1 MGILAD
7 QINALDR
14 LEEQYKR
21 EKERIEQAIADTV
34 RSVGQNPAVRPI
46 GKNMFTIP
54 MSELINAPWSPE
66 FHDWTIQAERLL
78 AVLNKK
84 PVKDWL
90 TFIRELLDKNS
101 GNGWSGVTV
110 CKQVLSKKFLRKV
123 LERLYKL
130 TRERRLSPSL
140 FHFQLFFNR

>member
-7 QINALDR
+7 QINALNR

-21 EKERIEQAIADTV
+21 EKERIEHAIADTV
-34 RSVGQNPAVRPI
+34 RNVGQNPAVKPI

-54 MSELINAPWSPE
+54 MSELTNAPWSPE

-84 PVKDWL
+84 PAKDWL

-123 LERLYKL
+123 LERL
-130 TRERRLSPSL
+130 
-140 FHFQLFFNR
+140 

>member
-34 RSVGQNPAVRPI
+34 CSVGQNPAVKPI
-46 GKNMFTIP
+46 GKNMFTIS
-54 MSELINAPWSPE
+54 MSELINAPWSLE

-78 AVLNKK
+78 VVLNKK
-84 PVKDWL
+84 PVKEWL

-123 LERLYKL
+123 LERL
-130 TRERRLSPSL
+130 
-140 FHFQLFFNR
+140 

>member
-21 EKERIEQAIADTV
+21 EKERIEQAIADIV
-34 RSVGQNPAVRPI
+34 RSVGQNPAVKPI

-54 MSELINAPWSPE
+54 ISELTNAPWSPE
-66 FHDWTIQAERLL
+66 FYDWTIQAEHLL
-78 AVLNKK
+78 VVLNKK

-101 GNGWSGVTV
+101 DNGWSGVTV

-123 LERLYKL
+123 LERL
-130 TRERRLSPSL
+130 
-140 FHFQLFFNR
+140 

>member
-54 MSELINAPWSPE
+54 MSELINAPLVSG
-66 FHDWTIQAERLL
+66 ISRLDDSSGTPVGRTEQKTGQRL
-78 AVLNKK
+78 ADIHKG
-84 PVKDWL
+84 
-90 TFIRELLDKNS
+90 TARQEL
-101 GNGWSGVTV
+101 
-110 CKQVLSKKFLRKV
+110 R
-123 LERLYKL
+123 
-130 TRERRLSPSL
+130 
-140 FHFQLFFNR
+140 

>member
-46 GKNMFTIP
+46 GKKHVHDSHVRTDKRPLVSGISRLDDSSGTP
-54 MSELINAPWSPE
+54 VGRTEQKTGQRLADIHKGTARQEL
-66 FHDWTIQAERLL
+66 R
-78 AVLNKK
+78 
-84 PVKDWL
+84 
-90 TFIRELLDKNS
+90 
-101 GNGWSGVTV
+101 
-110 CKQVLSKKFLRKV
+110 
-123 LERLYKL
+123 
-130 TRERRLSPSL
+130 
-140 FHFQLFFNR
+140 

>member
-1 MGILAD
+1 M
-7 QINALDR
+7 R
-14 LEEQYKR
+14 LR

-123 LERLYKL
+123 LERL
-130 TRERRLSPSL
+130 
-140 FHFQLFFNR
+140 

>member
-21 EKERIEQAIADTV
+21 EKERIEQAIADIV
-34 RSVGQNPAVRPI
+34 RSVGQNPAVKPI

-54 MSELINAPWSPE
+54 ISELTNAPWSPE
-66 FHDWTIQAERLL
+66 FHDWTIQAEHLL
-78 AVLNKK
+78 VVLNKK

-101 GNGWSGVTV
+101 DNGWSGVTV

-123 LERLYKL
+123 LERL
-130 TRERRLSPSL
+130 
-140 FHFQLFFNR
+140 